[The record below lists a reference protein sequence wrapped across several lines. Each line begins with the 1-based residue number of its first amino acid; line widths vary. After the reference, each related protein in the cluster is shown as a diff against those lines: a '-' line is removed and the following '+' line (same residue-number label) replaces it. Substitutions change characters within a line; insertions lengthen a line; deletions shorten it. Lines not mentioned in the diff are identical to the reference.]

1 MVNKDFFEALKDLRE
16 ERGIEEDVFIKAL
29 EQALTAAYKKNSG
42 MAKNAEVR
50 LFPEKNTIKIYSY
63 RTVVPVVEDE
73 EKEISLE
80 DAKQIKHSYKVGD
93 QVMQEESTKDFN
105 RIAVQTA
112 KQVITQKIKE
122 IEKQSIYKD
131 IADKEGKLIVA
142 NVKRIDGDNV
152 YLEIG
157 GTTLEGLLTKRDMLP
172 TDKFK
177 IGDRVKVYVR
187 HMKEDFKGTVL
198 QVTRTHPNFVKM
210 LLEMEVPE
218 LNNGDVNIVDIVRE
232 AGLRTKIAVS
242 TNIPNLDPVGACIG
256 NKGARINSVINE
268 LNGEKID
275 IINYSDNPADYI
287 VSALS
292 PAEVSEIT
300 VDTAGLVANVK
311 VPETKLSLA
320 IGKGGHNVRLA
331 AKLTG
336 YKIDVKPSVQ
346 ESHEKEKTSEIVANN
361 ANIIL
366 DDNFFDDIDIEE

>member
-1 MVNKDFFEALKDLRE
+1 MINKDFFQALKDLEAEKGINE
-16 ERGIEEDVFIKAL
+16 EVFIAAL

-42 MAKNAEVR
+42 MAKNAEVK
-50 LFPEKNTIKIYSY
+50 LNPEKNTIKIYSY
-63 RTVVPVVEDE
+63 RTVVAEVEDE

-80 DAKQIKHSYKVGD
+80 EAKQIKHAYKVGD
-93 QVMQEESTKDFN
+93 QVKQEESTKDFN

-142 NVKRIDGDNV
+142 NVKRIDVDNI

-157 GTTLEGLLTKRDMLP
+157 GTTLEGLLTKKDMLP
-172 TDKFK
+172 TDNFRP
-177 IGDRVKVYVR
+177 GDRVKVYVR
-187 HMKEDFKGTVL
+187 HIKDDFRGAVV
-198 QVTRTHPNFVKM
+198 QVSRTHANFVKM

-218 LNNGDVNIVDIVRE
+218 LNNGDVSIVGIVRE
-232 AGLRTKIAVS
+232 AGLRTKISVTTSVA
-242 TNIPNLDPVGACIG
+242 NLDPVGACIG
-256 NKGARINSVINE
+256 NKGARVNAVINE

-275 IINYSDNPADYI
+275 IITYSENPADYI
-287 VSALS
+287 VAALS

-300 VDTAGLVANVK
+300 VDTAAGIANVL
-311 VPETKLSLA
+311 VPENKLSLA

-336 YKIDVKPSVQ
+336 YKIDVKPTTDKQVENKSNDVV
-346 ESHEKEKTSEIVANN
+346 SAGS

-366 DDNFFDDIDIEE
+366 DDDFFSDIDE

>member
-1 MVNKDFFEALKDLRE
+1 MISKDFFEALKDLE
-16 ERGIEEDVFIKAL
+16 AEKGIDESTFIAAL

-42 MAKNAEVR
+42 MAKNAEVK
-50 LFPEKNTIKIYSY
+50 LNPEKGTIKIYSY
-63 RTVVPVVEDE
+63 RTVVETVEDE

-80 DAKQIKHSYKVGD
+80 EAKQIKHAYKIGD
-93 QVMQEESTKDFN
+93 QVKQEESTKDFN

-131 IADKEGKLIVA
+131 IAEKEGKIIVA
-142 NVKRIDGDNV
+142 NVKRLDVDNV

-157 GTTLEGLLTKRDMLP
+157 GTTLEGLLTKRDMLS
-172 TDKFK
+172 TDKFRP
-177 IGDRVKVYVR
+177 GDRVKVYVR
-187 HMKEDFKGTVL
+187 HIKDDFRGTVV
-198 QVTRTHPNFVKM
+198 QVSRTHPNFVKM

-218 LNNGDVNIVDIVRE
+218 LNNGEVSIVGLVRE

-242 TNIPNLDPVGACIG
+242 TSVQNLDAVGACIG
-256 NKGARINSVINE
+256 NKGARINSVITE

-275 IINYSDNPADYI
+275 IINYSENPADYI
-287 VSALS
+287 VAALS

-300 VDTAGLVANVK
+300 VDTAAGVANVL
-311 VPETKLSLA
+311 VPENKLSLA

-336 YKIDVKPSVQ
+336 YKIDVKPTNAVEQPKQNDVLS
-346 ESHEKEKTSEIVANN
+346 TSSAS
-361 ANIIL
+361 IIL
-366 DDNFFDDIDIEE
+366 DDDFFDDIDE

>member
-1 MVNKDFFEALKDLRE
+1 MTNKDFFQALKDLE
-16 ERGIEEDVFIKAL
+16 AERGINEEVFIAAL

-42 MAKNAEVR
+42 MAKNAQVQ
-50 LFPEKNTIKIYSY
+50 LNPEKCTIKIYSY
-63 RTVVPVVEDE
+63 RTVVAEVEDE

-80 DAKQIKHSYKVGD
+80 EAKQIKHSYKIGD
-93 QVMQEESTKDFN
+93 QVKQEESTKDFN

-142 NVKRIDGDNV
+142 NVKRIDVDNI

-157 GTTLEGLLTKRDMLP
+157 GTTLEGLLTKKDMLP
-172 TDKFK
+172 TDNFRP
-177 IGDRVKVYVR
+177 GDRVKVYVR
-187 HMKEDFKGTVL
+187 HIKDDYRGAVV
-198 QVTRTHPNFVKM
+198 QVSRTHANFVRM

-218 LNNGDVNIVDIVRE
+218 LNNGDVNIVNIVRE
-232 AGLRTKIAVS
+232 PGLRTKISVS
-242 TNIPNLDPVGACIG
+242 TTVPNLDPIGACIG

-275 IINYSDNPADYI
+275 IINFSENPADYI
-287 VSALS
+287 VAALS

-300 VDTAGLVANVK
+300 VDTAAGVANVL
-311 VPETKLSLA
+311 VPESKLSLA

-336 YKIDVKPSVQ
+336 YKIDVKPVTNKQVENKSNDVV
-346 ESHEKEKTSEIVANN
+346 SAGS

-366 DDNFFDDIDIEE
+366 DDDFFSDIDE

>member
-1 MVNKDFFEALKDLRE
+1 MINKDFFEALKDLE
-16 ERGIEEDVFIKAL
+16 AEKGIKQDVFIAAL

-42 MAKNAEVR
+42 MAKNVKVR
-50 LFPEKNTIKIYSY
+50 LLPEKNTIKIYSY
-63 RTVVPVVEDE
+63 RTVVDNVEDE

-80 DAKQIKHSYKVGD
+80 DAKQIKHSYKIGD
-93 QVMQEESTKDFN
+93 LVMQEESTKDFN

-131 IADKEGKLIVA
+131 IAEKEGKLIVA
-142 NVKRIDGDNV
+142 NVKRIDVDNV

-157 GTTLEGLLTKRDMLP
+157 GTTLEGLLTKKDMLP
-172 TDKFK
+172 NDNFKPGDK
-177 IGDRVKVYVR
+177 VKVYVR
-187 HMKEDFKGTVL
+187 HIKDDFKGTVV
-198 QVTRTHPNFVKM
+198 QVTRTHPNFVRL

-218 LNNGDVNIVDIVRE
+218 LNNGEVTIVGLVRE

-242 TNIPNLDPVGACIG
+242 TTVPNLDPVGACIG
-256 NKGARINSVINE
+256 NKGSRINAVINE

-275 IINYSDNPADYI
+275 IINYSENPADYI
-287 VSALS
+287 VAALS

-300 VDTAGLVANVK
+300 VDTAAGIANVL
-311 VPETKLSLA
+311 VPENKLSLA

-336 YKIDVKPSVQ
+336 YKIDVKPTTQTVVNTKSNDVV
-346 ESHEKEKTSEIVANN
+346 STGN
-361 ANIIL
+361 ANIII
-366 DDNFFDDIDIEE
+366 DDDFFSDIDE

>member
-1 MVNKDFFEALKDLRE
+1 MISKDFFEALKDLE
-16 ERGIEEDVFIKAL
+16 AEKGINQEVFISAL

-42 MAKNAEVR
+42 MAKNAQVK
-50 LFPEKNTIKIYSY
+50 LNPEKGTIKIYSY
-63 RTVVPVVEDE
+63 RTVVSEVEDE

-80 DAKQIKHSYKVGD
+80 EAKQIKHAYKLGD
-93 QVMQEESTKDFN
+93 MVMQEESTKDFN

-131 IADKEGKLIVA
+131 IAEKEGKIIVA
-142 NVKRIDGDNV
+142 NVKRLDVDNV

-172 TDKFK
+172 TDNLRP
-177 IGDRVKVYVR
+177 GQRVKVYVR
-187 HMKEDFKGTVL
+187 HIKDDFRGTVV
-198 QVTRTHPNFVKM
+198 QVSRTHPNFVKM

-218 LNNGDVNIVDIVRE
+218 LNNGEVTIVGLVRE

-242 TNIPNLDPVGACIG
+242 TSIQNLDAVGACIG
-256 NKGARINSVINE
+256 NKGARVNSVIEE

-275 IINYSDNPADYI
+275 IINFSENPADYI
-287 VSALS
+287 VAALS

-300 VDTAGLVANVK
+300 VDTAAGVANVL
-311 VPETKLSLA
+311 VPENKLSLA

-336 YKIDVKPSVQ
+336 YKIDVKATTELVNKSNDVL
-346 ESHEKEKTSEIVANN
+346 SAGS

-366 DDNFFDDIDIEE
+366 DDDFFSDIDD

>member
-1 MVNKDFFEALKDLRE
+1 MTSKDFFQALKDFEE
-16 ERGIEEDVFIKAL
+16 ERGIDGNEFISYL
-29 EQALTAAYKKNSG
+29 EQALTAALKKNSG
-42 MAKNAEVR
+42 MARPVQVKLN
-50 LFPEKNTIKIYSY
+50 PEKNTIKFYSY
-63 RTVVPVVEDE
+63 RTVVAEVEDE

-80 DAKQIKHSYKVGD
+80 DAKQIKHAYKVGD
-93 QVMQEESTKDFN
+93 LVMQEESTKDFN

-131 IADKEGKLIVA
+131 IAEKEGKIIVA
-142 NVKRIDGDNV
+142 NVKRIDIDNI

-172 TDKFK
+172 TDNLKP
-177 IGDRVKVYVR
+177 GDRVKVYVR
-187 HMKEDFKGTVL
+187 HIKDDFRGTVV
-198 QVTRTHPNFVKM
+198 QVTRTHPNFVRM

-218 LNNGDVNIVDIVRE
+218 LNNGEVSIVGLVRE

-242 TNIPNLDPVGACIG
+242 TSITNLDAVGACIG
-256 NKGARINSVINE
+256 NKGARVNAVINE

-275 IINYSDNPADYI
+275 IINYSENPADYI
-287 VSALS
+287 VAALS

-300 VDTAGLVANVK
+300 VDTAAGVANVL
-311 VPETKLSLA
+311 VPENKLSLA

-336 YKIDVKPSVQ
+336 YKIDVKPVTA
-346 ESHEKEKTSEIVANN
+346 HEIPKTNDVVSTGS

-366 DDNFFDDIDIEE
+366 DDDFFDDIDD

>member
-1 MVNKDFFEALKDLRE
+1 MISKDFFEALKDLE
-16 ERGIEEDVFIKAL
+16 AEKGINQEVFISAL

-42 MAKNAEVR
+42 MAKNAQVK
-50 LFPEKNTIKIYSY
+50 LNPEKGTIKIYSY
-63 RTVVPVVEDE
+63 RTVVAEVEDE

-80 DAKQIKHSYKVGD
+80 EAKQIKHAYKLGD
-93 QVMQEESTKDFN
+93 MVMQEESTKDFN

-131 IADKEGKLIVA
+131 IAEKEGKIIVA
-142 NVKRIDGDNV
+142 NVKRIDVDNV

-157 GTTLEGLLTKRDMLP
+157 GTTLEGLLTKRDMLS
-172 TDKFK
+172 TDNFK
-177 IGDRVKVYVR
+177 PGDRVKVYVR
-187 HMKEDFKGTVL
+187 HIKDDFRGTVV
-198 QVTRTHPNFVKM
+198 QVSRTHPNFVRM

-218 LNNGDVNIVDIVRE
+218 LNNGEVSIVGLVRE

-242 TNIPNLDPVGACIG
+242 TSVQNLDAVGACIG
-256 NKGARINSVINE
+256 NKGARINAVINE

-275 IINYSDNPADYI
+275 IINFSENPADYI
-287 VSALS
+287 VAALS

-300 VDTAGLVANVK
+300 VDTAAGIANVL
-311 VPETKLSLA
+311 VPENKLSLA

-336 YKIDVKPSVQ
+336 YKIDVKPTTAMEQPKSNDVL
-346 ESHEKEKTSEIVANN
+346 STSS

-366 DDNFFDDIDIEE
+366 DDDFFSDIDE

>member
-1 MVNKDFFEALKDLRE
+1 MINKDFFQALKDLEAEKGINE
-16 ERGIEEDVFIKAL
+16 EVFIAAL

-42 MAKNAEVR
+42 MAKNAEVK
-50 LFPEKNTIKIYSY
+50 LNPEKNTIKIYSY
-63 RTVVPVVEDE
+63 RTVVAEVEDE

-80 DAKQIKHSYKVGD
+80 EAKQIKHSYKVGD
-93 QVMQEESTKDFN
+93 QVKQEESTKDFN

-122 IEKQSIYKD
+122 IEKQSIFKD

-142 NVKRIDGDNV
+142 NVKRIDVDNV

-157 GTTLEGLLTKRDMLP
+157 GTTLEGLLTKKDMLP
-172 TDKFK
+172 TDNLRP
-177 IGDRVKVYVR
+177 GDRVKVYVR
-187 HMKEDFKGTVL
+187 HIKDDFRGAVV
-198 QVTRTHPNFVKM
+198 QVSRTHANFVRM

-218 LNNGDVNIVDIVRE
+218 LNNGDVNIVNIVRE
-232 AGLRTKIAVS
+232 AGLRTKISVS
-242 TNIPNLDPVGACIG
+242 TPVANLDPIGACIG
-256 NKGARINSVINE
+256 NKGARINAVINE

-275 IINYSDNPADYI
+275 IINYSENPADYI

-300 VDTAGLVANVK
+300 VDTAAGVANVL
-311 VPETKLSLA
+311 VPENKLSLA

-336 YKIDVKPSVQ
+336 YKIDVKPTSDKQV
-346 ESHEKEKTSEIVANN
+346 ESKSNDVVSTSS

-366 DDNFFDDIDIEE
+366 DDDFFSDID

>member
-1 MVNKDFFEALKDLRE
+1 MISKDFFEALKDLEAEKGINE
-16 ERGIEEDVFIKAL
+16 EVFVSAL

-42 MAKNAEVR
+42 MAKNAQVK
-50 LFPEKNTIKIYSY
+50 LNPEKGTIKVYSY
-63 RTVVPVVEDE
+63 RTVVETVEDE

-80 DAKQIKHSYKVGD
+80 EAKLIKKSYKVGD
-93 QVMQEESTKDFN
+93 LVMQEEAPKDFN

-131 IADKEGKLIVA
+131 IAEKEGKIIVA
-142 NVKRIDGDNV
+142 NVKRIDVDNI

-157 GTTLEGLLTKRDMLP
+157 GTTLEGLLTKRDMLS
-172 TDKFK
+172 TDNFK
-177 IGDRVKVYVR
+177 PGDRVKVYVR
-187 HMKEDFKGTVL
+187 HIKDDFRGTVV

-218 LNNGDVNIVDIVRE
+218 LNNGEVSIVGLVRE
-232 AGLRTKIAVS
+232 AGMRTKIAVS
-242 TNIPNLDPVGACIG
+242 TTIQNLDAVGACIG
-256 NKGARINSVINE
+256 NKGARINAVINE

-275 IINYSDNPADYI
+275 IINYSENPADYI
-287 VSALS
+287 VAALS

-300 VDTAGLVANVK
+300 VDTAAGIANVL
-311 VPETKLSLA
+311 VPENKLSLA
-320 IGKGGHNVRLA
+320 IGKSGHNVRLA

-336 YKIDVKPSVQ
+336 YKIDVKPAT
-346 ESHEKEKTSEIVANN
+346 EKVATTKSNDVVSTTS

-366 DDNFFDDIDIEE
+366 DDDFFSDIDE

>member
-1 MVNKDFFEALKDLRE
+1 MINKDFFEALKDLEQEKGINE
-16 ERGIEEDVFIKAL
+16 EVFISAL

-42 MAKNAEVR
+42 MAKNAQVK
-50 LFPEKNTIKIYSY
+50 LNPEKHTIKVYSY
-63 RTVVPVVEDE
+63 RTVVETVEDE
-73 EKEISLE
+73 EKEISLL
-80 DAKQIKHSYKVGD
+80 DAKQIKHSYKLGD
-93 QVMQEESTKDFN
+93 MVMQEESTKEFN

-131 IADKEGKLIVA
+131 IAEKEGKIIVA
-142 NVKRIDGDNV
+142 NVKRLDLDNV

-157 GTTLEGLLTKRDMLP
+157 GTTLEGLLAKRDMLS
-172 TDKFK
+172 TDNFRP
-177 IGDRVKVYVR
+177 GDRVKVYVR
-187 HMKEDFKGTVL
+187 HIKDDFRGTVV

-218 LNNGDVNIVDIVRE
+218 LNNGEVSIVGLVRE

-242 TNIPNLDPVGACIG
+242 TSIQNLDAVGACIG
-256 NKGARINSVINE
+256 NKGARINSVIQE

-275 IINYSDNPADYI
+275 VINYSENPADYI
-287 VSALS
+287 VAALS

-300 VDTAGLVANVK
+300 VDTAAGVANVL
-311 VPETKLSLA
+311 VPENKLSLA

-336 YKIDVKPSVQ
+336 YKIDVKATTTK
-346 ESHEKEKTSEIVANN
+346 EEKKSNDVLSATS
-361 ANIIL
+361 ANIII
-366 DDNFFDDIDIEE
+366 DDDFFSDIDD

>member
-1 MVNKDFFEALKDLRE
+1 MINKDFFEALKDLE
-16 ERGIEEDVFIKAL
+16 AEKGIKQDVFIAAL

-42 MAKNAEVR
+42 MAKNAQVR
-50 LFPEKNTIKIYSY
+50 LLPEKNTIKIYSY
-63 RTVVPVVEDE
+63 RTVVDNVEDE

-80 DAKQIKHSYKVGD
+80 DAKQIKHSYKIGD
-93 QVMQEESTKDFN
+93 LVMQEESTKDFN

-131 IADKEGKLIVA
+131 IAEKEGKLIVA
-142 NVKRIDGDNV
+142 NVKRIDVDNV

-157 GTTLEGLLTKRDMLP
+157 GTTLEGLLTKKDMLP
-172 TDKFK
+172 NDNFKPGDK
-177 IGDRVKVYVR
+177 VKVYVR
-187 HMKEDFKGTVL
+187 HIKDDFKGTVV
-198 QVTRTHPNFVKM
+198 QVTRTHPNFVRL

-218 LNNGDVNIVDIVRE
+218 LNNGEVTIVGLVRE

-242 TNIPNLDPVGACIG
+242 TTVPNLDPVGACIG
-256 NKGARINSVINE
+256 NKGSRINAVINE

-275 IINYSDNPADYI
+275 IINYSENPADYI
-287 VSALS
+287 VAALS

-300 VDTAGLVANVK
+300 VDTAAGIANVL
-311 VPETKLSLA
+311 VPENKLSLA

-336 YKIDVKPSVQ
+336 YKIDVKPTTQTVVNTKSNDVV
-346 ESHEKEKTSEIVANN
+346 STGN
-361 ANIIL
+361 ANIII
-366 DDNFFDDIDIEE
+366 DDDFFNDIDE

>member
-1 MVNKDFFEALKDLRE
+1 MINKDFFEALRDLE
-16 ERGIEEDVFIKAL
+16 AEKGIKQDVFISAL

-42 MAKNAEVR
+42 VARNAQVK
-50 LFPEKNTIKIYSY
+50 LIPEKNTIKIYSY
-63 RTVVPVVEDE
+63 RTVVDNVEDE

-80 DAKQIKHSYKVGD
+80 DAHQIKHSYKIGD
-93 QVMQEESTKDFN
+93 LVMQEESTKEFN

-122 IEKQSIYKD
+122 IEKQSVYKD
-131 IADKEGKLIVA
+131 IAEKEGKLIVA
-142 NVKRIDGDNV
+142 NVKRMDGDNV

-157 GTTLEGLLTKRDMLP
+157 GTTLEGLLTKHDMLP
-172 TDKFK
+172 TDHFK
-177 IGDRVKVYVR
+177 LGDKVKVYVR
-187 HMKEDFKGTVL
+187 HIRDDFRGTVV
-198 QVTRTHPNFVKM
+198 QVTRTHTNFVKL

-218 LNNGDVNIVDIVRE
+218 LTNGEVDIVGIVRE

-242 TNIPNLDPVGACIG
+242 TSVPNLDPVGACIG
-256 NKGARINSVINE
+256 NRGSRINSVINE

-300 VDTAGLVANVK
+300 VDTVAGVANVI
-311 VPETKLSLA
+311 VPENKLSLA

-336 YKIDVKPSVQ
+336 YKIDVKPAIS
-346 ESHEKEKTSEIVANN
+346 ESNVHNKSNDVVSTNS

-366 DDNFFDDIDIEE
+366 DDDFFDDIDE

>member
-1 MVNKDFFEALKDLRE
+1 MINKDFFQALKDLE
-16 ERGIEEDVFIKAL
+16 EEKGINEEVFISAL

-42 MAKNAEVR
+42 MAKNAQVK
-50 LFPEKNTIKIYSY
+50 LNPEKNTIKIYSY
-63 RTVVPVVEDE
+63 RTVVETVEDE

-80 DAKQIKHSYKVGD
+80 DAKQIKHAYKIGD
-93 QVMQEESTKDFN
+93 MVMQEESTKDFN

-131 IADKEGKLIVA
+131 IAEKEGKIIVA
-142 NVKRIDGDNV
+142 NVKRIDVDNV

-157 GTTLEGLLTKRDMLP
+157 GTTLEGLLTKRDMLS
-172 TDKFK
+172 TDNFK
-177 IGDRVKVYVR
+177 PGDRVKVYVR
-187 HMKEDFKGTVL
+187 HIKDDFRGTVV
-198 QVTRTHPNFVKM
+198 QVSRTHPNFVRM

-218 LNNGDVNIVDIVRE
+218 LNNGEVSIVGLVRE

-242 TNIPNLDPVGACIG
+242 TSIQNLDAVGACIG
-256 NKGARINSVINE
+256 NKGARINAVINE

-275 IINYSDNPADYI
+275 IINFSENPADYI
-287 VSALS
+287 VAALS

-300 VDTAGLVANVK
+300 VDTASAIANVL
-311 VPETKLSLA
+311 VPENKLSLA

-336 YKIDVKPSVQ
+336 YKIDVKPTNAIEQPKSNDVL
-346 ESHEKEKTSEIVANN
+346 STSS

-366 DDNFFDDIDIEE
+366 DDDFFSDIDE

>member
-1 MVNKDFFEALKDLRE
+1 MISKDFFEALKALE
-16 ERGIEEDVFIKAL
+16 EEKGIPEEVFIPML
-29 EQALTAAYKKNSG
+29 EKGLTAAFKKQSGKAENS
-42 MAKNAEVR
+42 EVK
-50 LFPEKNTIKIYSY
+50 LNPEKCTMKFYFY
-63 RTVVPVVEDE
+63 RTVVEVVEDE
-73 EKEISLE
+73 DKEISLE
-80 DAKQIKHSYKVGD
+80 EAKKLKSTYKVGD
-93 QVMQEESTKDFN
+93 VVKQEVSTKEFN

-112 KQVITQKIKE
+112 KQVIMQSIKE

-131 IADKEGKLIVA
+131 IAEKEGKMIVA
-142 NVKRIDGDNV
+142 NVKRIDVDNV

-177 IGDRVKVYVR
+177 PGDRVKVYVR
-187 HMKEDFKGTVL
+187 HIKDDFRGAVV
-198 QVTRTHPNFVKM
+198 QVSRTHTNFVKM

-218 LNNGDVNIVDIVRE
+218 LNNGEVSIVGIVRE
-232 AGLRTKIAVS
+232 AGLRTKIAVTTS
-242 TNIPNLDPVGACIG
+242 VQNLDAVGACIG

-275 IINYSDNPADYI
+275 IINHSENPADYI
-287 VSALS
+287 VAALS

-300 VDTAGLVANVK
+300 VDTAAGVANVL
-311 VPETKLSLA
+311 VPENKLSLA

-336 YKIDVKPSVQ
+336 YKIDVKAATA
-346 ESHEKEKTSEIVANN
+346 KETAKTNDVVSAGS

-366 DDNFFDDIDIEE
+366 DDDFFSDIDD

>member
-1 MVNKDFFEALKDLRE
+1 M
-16 ERGIEEDVFIKAL
+16 

-42 MAKNAEVR
+42 MAKNAQVK
-50 LFPEKNTIKIYSY
+50 LNPEKGTIKIYSY
-63 RTVVPVVEDE
+63 RTVVSEVEDE

-80 DAKQIKHSYKVGD
+80 EAKQIKHAYKLGD
-93 QVMQEESTKDFN
+93 MVMQEESTKDFN

-131 IADKEGKLIVA
+131 IAEKEGKIIVA
-142 NVKRIDGDNV
+142 NVKRLDVDNV

-172 TDKFK
+172 TDNLRP
-177 IGDRVKVYVR
+177 GQRVKVYVR
-187 HMKEDFKGTVL
+187 HIKDDFRGTVV
-198 QVTRTHPNFVKM
+198 QVSRTHPNFVKM

-218 LNNGDVNIVDIVRE
+218 LNNGEVTIVGLVRE

-242 TNIPNLDPVGACIG
+242 TSIQNLDAVGACIG
-256 NKGARINSVINE
+256 NKGARVNSVIEE

-275 IINYSDNPADYI
+275 IINFSENPADYI
-287 VSALS
+287 VAALS

-300 VDTAGLVANVK
+300 VDTAAGVANVL
-311 VPETKLSLA
+311 VPENKLSLA

-336 YKIDVKPSVQ
+336 YKIDVKATTELVNKSNDVL
-346 ESHEKEKTSEIVANN
+346 SAGS

-366 DDNFFDDIDIEE
+366 DDDFFSDIDD

>member
-1 MVNKDFFEALKDLRE
+1 MINKDFFEALKDLE
-16 ERGIEEDVFIKAL
+16 SEKGISQEVFISAL

-42 MAKNAEVR
+42 MAKNAQVK
-50 LFPEKNTIKIYSY
+50 LNPEKNTIKVYSY
-63 RTVVPVVEDE
+63 RTVVETVEDE
-73 EKEISLE
+73 EKEISLA
-80 DAKQIKHSYKVGD
+80 DARLLKKSYKLGD
-93 QVMQEESTKDFN
+93 MVMQEESTKEFN

-131 IADKEGKLIVA
+131 LAEKEGKLIVA
-142 NVKRIDGDNV
+142 NVKRYDVDNV

-157 GTTLEGLLTKRDMLP
+157 GTTLEGLLTKKDMLP
-172 TDKFK
+172 TDNLKV
-177 IGDRVKVYVR
+177 GERVKVYVR
-187 HMKEDFKGTVL
+187 HIKDDFRGAVV
-198 QVTRTHPNFVKM
+198 QVSRTHANFVKM

-218 LNNGDVNIVDIVRE
+218 LQNGEVRIVNIVRE

-242 TNIPNLDPVGACIG
+242 TELANLDPIGACIG

-275 IINYSDNPADYI
+275 IINYSENPADYI

-300 VDTAGLVANVK
+300 VDTAAGVANVL
-311 VPETKLSLA
+311 VPENKLSLA

-336 YKIDVKPSVQ
+336 YKIDVKANKPV
-346 ESHEKEKTSEIVANN
+346 EHKTNDVVSTSN

-366 DDNFFDDIDIEE
+366 DDDFFSDLDE

>member
-1 MVNKDFFEALKDLRE
+1 MINKDFFEALRDLE
-16 ERGIEEDVFIKAL
+16 AEKGIKEDVFISAL

-42 MAKNAEVR
+42 EARNAQVK
-50 LFPEKNTIKIYSY
+50 LIPEKNTIKIYSY
-63 RTVVPVVEDE
+63 RTVVDNVEDE

-80 DAKQIKHSYKVGD
+80 DAHQIKHSYKIGD
-93 QVMQEESTKDFN
+93 LVMQEESTKDFN

-122 IEKQSIYKD
+122 IEKQSVYKD
-131 IADKEGKLIVA
+131 IAEKEGKLIVA
-142 NVKRIDGDNV
+142 NVKRIDVDNV

-172 TDKFK
+172 NDHFKPGDK
-177 IGDRVKVYVR
+177 VKVYVR
-187 HMKEDFKGTVL
+187 HIRDDFKGTVV
-198 QVTRTHPNFVKM
+198 QVTRTHANFVKL

-218 LNNGDVNIVDIVRE
+218 LNNGEVNIVGIVRE

-242 TNIPNLDPVGACIG
+242 TTVPNLDPVGACIG
-256 NKGARINSVINE
+256 NKGSRINPVINE

-275 IINYSDNPADYI
+275 IINYSENPADYI

-300 VDTAGLVANVK
+300 VDTAAGVANVL
-311 VPETKLSLA
+311 VPENKLSLA

-336 YKIDVKPSVQ
+336 YKIDVKPTAVETTAHKSND
-346 ESHEKEKTSEIVANN
+346 IVSTNS

-366 DDNFFDDIDIEE
+366 DDDFFDDIDE

>member
-1 MVNKDFFEALKDLRE
+1 MISKDFFEALKDLE
-16 ERGIEEDVFIKAL
+16 AEKGINQEVFISAL

-42 MAKNAEVR
+42 MAKNAEVK
-50 LFPEKNTIKIYSY
+50 LNPEKGTIKIYSY
-63 RTVVPVVEDE
+63 RTVVETVEDE

-80 DAKQIKHSYKVGD
+80 EAKQIKHAYKIGD
-93 QVMQEESTKDFN
+93 QVKQEESTKDFN

-131 IADKEGKLIVA
+131 IAEKEGKIIVA
-142 NVKRIDGDNV
+142 NVKRLDVDNV

-157 GTTLEGLLTKRDMLP
+157 GTTLEGLLTKRDMLS
-172 TDKFK
+172 TDKFRP
-177 IGDRVKVYVR
+177 GDRVKVYVR
-187 HMKEDFKGTVL
+187 HIKDDFRGTVV
-198 QVTRTHPNFVKM
+198 QVSRTHPNFVKM

-218 LNNGDVNIVDIVRE
+218 LNNGEVSIVGLVRE

-242 TNIPNLDPVGACIG
+242 TSVQNLDAVGACIG
-256 NKGARINSVINE
+256 NKGARINSVITE

-275 IINYSDNPADYI
+275 IINYSENPADYI
-287 VSALS
+287 VAALS

-300 VDTAGLVANVK
+300 VDTAAGVANVL
-311 VPETKLSLA
+311 VPENKLSLA

-336 YKIDVKPSVQ
+336 YKIDVKPTNAVEQPKQNDVLS
-346 ESHEKEKTSEIVANN
+346 TSSAS
-361 ANIIL
+361 IIL
-366 DDNFFDDIDIEE
+366 DDDFFDDIDE